1 MYFCGLLEK
10 NFIQDSFMKKITFT
24 LLILTVLFS
33 GTLNAQNKS
42 DVLVKIGD
50 KNITTEEFLNTYS
63 KNNNLNTATEKDLR
77 DYLDLFIN
85 FKMKVME
92 GEEMQVDTSRQFNME
107 LQSYQRQSAQ
117 QYLVDKEVTEEL
129 VNEAVNRSR
138 FYIRA
143 SHILIN
149 CSEKVSGKDTVA
161 AYNKA
166 ISIRNEILSGKITFA
181 EAAVK
186 YSDDPSARDM
196 VNPQN
201 GRLHYGNKGD
211 LGFFTVFDLIYP
223 FETAAYNTSI
233 GEISM
238 PIRTRFG
245 YHLIYVTDRI
255 DAVQEITIAQI
266 FVADTLARLGQQSAE
281 TAQKLK
287 EIQDKLSKGNSFAEV
302 VTQYSED
309 RSTDNGG
316 VQEPFAPN
324 RRQGD
329 FVKAVLSL
337 RPEQISQP
345 IASQNGWHIVKLIE
359 TKPVVMDDDALYT
372 LRNRISRD
380 ERSHK
385 SKDSFVAKLKRE
397 YNYNEAG
404 RAKAMKFFLKNMPD
418 EFFQMKDNKL
428 QDFPGIEKLKPM
440 CTYADQQI
448 TAKEFAK
455 YFDRFKGMR
464 LQPKEFATFLDERFE
479 AFVQE
484 KMTRYEKD
492 RLEDKYPEFKA
503 LVREFHDGMIL
514 YEINSR
520 KVWTQATK
528 DSVGL
533 EQYYEANKEKYIDP
547 VTTEPSKLDDI
558 RALVITDYQE
568 YLDQQWINEL
578 KKKYNPI
585 VYQKA
590 FEAILKK

>member
-1 MYFCGLLEK
+1 
-10 NFIQDSFMKKITFT
+10 MKKITFT